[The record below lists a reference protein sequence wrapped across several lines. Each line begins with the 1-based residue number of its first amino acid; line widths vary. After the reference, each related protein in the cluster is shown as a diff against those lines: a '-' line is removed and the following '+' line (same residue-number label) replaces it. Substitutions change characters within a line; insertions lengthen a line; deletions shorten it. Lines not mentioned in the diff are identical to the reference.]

1 MECRYK
7 ITKKR
12 AVGLMS
18 TGYKERQKNM
28 KDKLLFALQLA
39 NVILIV
45 FMLGVQ
51 IAELVRTITSK
62 PQGFIRL

>member
-1 MECRYK
+1 
-7 ITKKR
+7 
-12 AVGLMS
+12 
-18 TGYKERQKNM
+18 M

-62 PQGFIRL
+62 PQGLQGIIKL

>member
-1 MECRYK
+1 
-7 ITKKR
+7 
-12 AVGLMS
+12 
-18 TGYKERQKNM
+18 M

-51 IAELVRTITSK
+51 IAELVRMIVKSRSN
-62 PQGFIRL
+62 PYIRF

>member
-1 MECRYK
+1 
-7 ITKKR
+7 
-12 AVGLMS
+12 
-18 TGYKERQKNM
+18 M

-51 IAELVRTITSK
+51 IAELVRTIIAK
-62 PQGFIRL
+62 PQGLQKFVNL

>member
-1 MECRYK
+1 
-7 ITKKR
+7 
-12 AVGLMS
+12 
-18 TGYKERQKNM
+18 M

-51 IAELVRTITSK
+51 IAELVRMIVSK
-62 PQGFIRL
+62 PQGLHKLINL

>member
-1 MECRYK
+1 
-7 ITKKR
+7 
-12 AVGLMS
+12 
-18 TGYKERQKNM
+18 M

-51 IAELVRTITSK
+51 IAELVRMVTSK
-62 PQGFIRL
+62 PNGWQNIIKL

>member
-1 MECRYK
+1 
-7 ITKKR
+7 
-12 AVGLMS
+12 
-18 TGYKERQKNM
+18 M

-51 IAELVRTITSK
+51 IAELVRTITQK
-62 PQGFIRL
+62 PHGFLRL

>member
-1 MECRYK
+1 
-7 ITKKR
+7 
-12 AVGLMS
+12 
-18 TGYKERQKNM
+18 M

-51 IAELVRTITSK
+51 IAELVRTIVAK
-62 PQGFIRL
+62 PQGFQGVIKL